1 MKDAVSLELV
11 EDTALIT
18 VDNPPVNAASAA
30 VRRGLV
36 ACIDA
41 ANANP
46 AVRVIAVI
54 GAGRTFTAG
63 ADIREFGK
71 PPVEPM
77 LGAVCSHIEASD
89 KPVIA
94 VLHGTTLGGGLEIA
108 LGCHARIGVAGV
120 QLGFPEVSLGI
131 IPGAGGTQRAP
142 RVVGVSKAVE
152 MIASGRRV
160 ATEEALALGLLDAVE
175 HGEPREIALRYA
187 GDVRD
192 GRFATRRT
200 RDLSVEV
207 DALAIETAR
216 AKVGERAQLLIA
228 PQKCVDAV
236 AAAALPL
243 EQGLGRER
251 ELFAECMATDQHRG
265 LVHAFFAERAV
276 QKIPEAAQTPRPIER
291 LGVVGGGTMG
301 AGIATSALFAGLPV
315 TLVEMHTES
324 LERAR
329 AAITAN
335 LDGAVTR
342 GKLTQ
347 EKRAAILDETLT
359 LSTDLGELSAVD
371 LVIEAVF
378 EDMALKR
385 EIFGQLDALCKPAA
399 LLASNTSYLDIN
411 VLAEATGRPSQVLG
425 LHFFSPA
432 HIMRLLEVVV
442 GDNTAPD
449 VVATGFALG
458 KRMRKVAVRAGVCDG
473 FIGNRILGH
482 FRKVADYMMLDGAHY
497 SQIDRALEQF
507 GFAMGPFAVS
517 DLAGLDIGWATRKR
531 LAPSRPA
538 AERDVAVADR
548 ICEQGWFG
556 RKTQR
561 GFYDYR
567 SGKLEAH
574 PEVDA
579 ILERERELAGV
590 TARDFGDE
598 EIVDR
603 YMTAMISEAARVV
616 EDGIALRPIDV
627 DAVFLFGYGFPRHRG
642 GPLHYADS
650 LGARELIERIERWAV
665 EDPHYWQ
672 APELLKKMADE
683 GSSFADLNNT

>member
-94 VLHGTTLGGGLEIA
+94 ALHGTTLGGGLEIA
-108 LGCHARIGVAGV
+108 LSCHARIGVAGV

-131 IPGAGGTQRAP
+131 IPGAGGTQRSP
-142 RVVGVSKAVE
+142 RVVGVAKAVE

-160 ATEEALALGLLDAVE
+160 ATEEAFALGLLDAVE
-175 HGEPREIALRYA
+175 HGEPREIAVRYA
-187 GDVRD
+187 RDVRD
-192 GRFATRRT
+192 GRFATCRT

-207 DALAIETAR
+207 DAQAIETAR
-216 AKVGERAQLLIA
+216 AKVSERAPLLIA

-276 QKIPEAAQTPRPIER
+276 QKIPEAAQTPRPVER

-301 AGIATSALFAGLPV
+301 SGIATSALFAGLPV
-315 TLVEMHTES
+315 TLVEMHAEG

-335 LDGAVTR
+335 LDGAVER

-347 EKRAAILDETLT
+347 EKRAAILDQALT

-378 EDMALKR
+378 EDMAVKR
-385 EIFGQLDALCKPAA
+385 EIFGKLDALCKPAA

-590 TARDFGDE
+590 MPRDFGDE

-627 DAVFLFGYGFPRHRG
+627 DAVFLFGYGFPRQRG

-665 EDPHYWQ
+665 EDPHFWQ
-672 APELLKKMADE
+672 VPELLKKMADE
-683 GSSFADLNNT
+683 DGSFADLNNT